1 MDESKPMMTVLERG
15 PALMH
20 SRIMRSVIMSV
31 LLAVTAT
38 SVAKDIENLP
48 STGKFQTWVSEMKQS
63 PRGPFKRIR
72 WFCRD
77 GTTLPP
83 KAYACTPHG
92 GGAQHGEW
100 TDQVKEMRA
109 DGYKIAN
116 VMAEY
121 LFVPITEH
129 KDHANTFKQIQIERY
144 LVIADDGW
152 ILRRARFYR
161 GAFQEQDERAG
172 ARQLLID
179 LSRQPWWV
187 TRGFLALRTGARLLP
202 HGIDTASVVKIRQL
216 AASLSEKDPGFA
228 KMRIKIHGSPGPE
241 DAIQVRHYATSQAD
255 ASLQMEF
262 IDLADTIDR
271 VYHPAPLSE
280 HIETTADQVRD
291 DELAGYLRSSA
302 QSFAGLADVDKRF
315 AATGRLLLELRDKLT
330 IEKHQ
335 PDRLALLDLN
345 LAVETRHLTDTIKL
359 RQRINHASRRLR
371 LTWLRSAVDGLYGTG
386 LISAR
391 EYGALQTS
399 FKRLQKDRVP
409 LNVYKDNLE
418 YLARVPHWASRW
430 YMFHFSEA
438 MDRLTE
444 VEPKARLFIQD
455 QLRGGGLLFYTFV
468 LDSLLR
474 DANRMAGIPHK
485 LFGQDIGTGLHA
497 LNPGLARGVLHTG
510 LDLDTTRDPDPD
522 GIYLLPETVADL
534 PPIAGILTAGE
545 GNPLSHVQLLA
556 RNLGIPNVRVDK
568 ALIPDL
574 EKFNGTRVQLS
585 VSPGGSVHLSEDDSP
600 YQPTEAQMPDEFLIE
615 PDLEKLNL
623 DHKEFLALDQLRAED
638 SGRIVGPK
646 AAKLGELYHYYP
658 DAVAQGLTIPFG
670 AFRELLDQPIG
681 PGGPSVFAWMADQY
695 DRLGQMPK
703 GSTQRKRET
712 ERFRSE
718 LKSWVENA
726 DPGDEFRRRL
736 KTAMASVFGKD
747 GSYGVFVRSDT
758 NVEDLPGFSGAGL
771 NLTVPNVVGFE
782 KISEAI
788 MRVWASPFTARAFAW
803 RQGRMRQPEHVYP
816 AVLLMRSV
824 PSEKSGV
831 AVTEDIET
839 GDTQWIS
846 VSANEGVGGAVEG
859 QAAESLRINME
870 TGDTRLLA
878 SATAATRRI
887 LLATGGMAEEPV
899 SNSERVI
906 EPDEINTLIA
916 LSRDVAE
923 RFPGIKNADGE
934 TVPADIEFGF
944 VEGQLRLFQ
953 IRPFLENKSAQA
965 NRILKQMD
973 QGLKNLERIEV
984 AMEETPVER

>member
-1 MDESKPMMTVLERG
+1 MN
-15 PALMH
+15 
-20 SRIMRSVIMSV
+20 SRILHSVIVSV
-31 LLAVTAT
+31 LLAHTAT
-38 SVAKDIENLP
+38 SVAIDTEDLPPTDI
-48 STGKFQTWVSEMKQS
+48 FQTWVSEMKQS

-77 GTTLPP
+77 GTILPP
-83 KAYACTPHG
+83 KAYACKPHG
-92 GGAQHGEW
+92 GGVQHGEW

-121 LFVPITEH
+121 LSGPGTEH
-129 KDHANTFKQIQIERY
+129 DDHADTFKQIQIERY

-152 ILRRARFYR
+152 ILRKARFYR

-172 ARQLLID
+172 ARQLLND
-179 LSRQPWWV
+179 LSQQPWWV

-241 DAIQVRHYATSQAD
+241 DAIQIRDYAMSQAD
-255 ASLQMEF
+255 AVLQKEF

-280 HIETTADQVRD
+280 HIETTADQVSD
-291 DELAGYLRSSA
+291 DALAGYLRSSA
-302 QSFAGLADVDKRF
+302 RSFSGLADVGERF
-315 AATGRLLLELRDKLT
+315 AATGRLLLELRDKLVIT
-330 IEKHQ
+330 KHQ
-335 PDRLALLDLN
+335 SDRLALLDLN
-345 LAVETRHLTDTIKL
+345 LAAETQHLSDTIKL
-359 RQRINHASRRLR
+359 RPSLSHASRRLR
-371 LTWLRSAVDGLYGTG
+371 LTWLRSALDGLYGAG

-391 EYGALQTS
+391 EYDALQTS
-399 FKRLQKDRVP
+399 FERLQKDRVS
-409 LNVYKDNLE
+409 LNVYKGNLE
-418 YLARVPHWASRW
+418 YLARVPDWASRW
-430 YMFHFSEA
+430 YMFHFSGA
-438 MDRLTE
+438 MDKLAE

-474 DANRMAGIPHK
+474 DANRIAGIPHK
-485 LFGQDIGTGLHA
+485 LFGRDIGAGLHA

-510 LDLDTTRDPDPD
+510 IDLSTIRYPDPD
-522 GIYLLPETVADL
+522 GIYMLPETVADL

-568 ALIPDL
+568 ALIPEL

-585 VSPGGSVHLSEDDSP
+585 VSPGGSVHLTEDDSP
-600 YQPTEAQMPDEFLIE
+600 SRPKEPRMPGEFLIE

-623 DHKEFLALDQLRAED
+623 DHKDFLTLDQLRAED

-646 AAKLGELYHYYP
+646 AAKLGELYHHYP

-670 AFRELLDQPIG
+670 AFRELLQQPIE
-681 PGGPSVFAWMADQY
+681 PGGPSVFAWMAGQY
-695 DRLGQMPK
+695 HRLGQMPR
-703 GSTQRKRET
+703 GSTQRKQET
-712 ERFRSE
+712 DQFRLA
-718 LKSWVENA
+718 LKSWIENA
-726 DPGDEFRRRL
+726 NPGADFRQRL
-736 KTAMASVFGKD
+736 KTAMARTFGKE
-747 GSYGVFVRSDT
+747 GTYGVFVRSDT

-788 MRVWASPFTARAFAW
+788 MRVWASPFSARAFAW
-803 RQGRMRQPEHVYP
+803 RQGRMQQPEHVYP
-816 AVLLMRSV
+816 AVLLMQSV
-824 PSEKSGV
+824 PSNKSGV
-831 AVTEDIET
+831 LVTEDIET
-839 GDTQWIS
+839 GDTRWIS

-859 QAAESLRINME
+859 QAAESLRINVE
-870 TGDTRLLA
+870 TGETRLLA

-887 LLATGGMAEEPV
+887 LLATGGMAHEPV
-899 SNSERVI
+899 SNSEQVI

-916 LSRDVAE
+916 LSRDVAA

-934 TVPADIEFGF
+934 AVPADIEFGF
-944 VEGQLRLFQ
+944 VDGQLRLFQ
-953 IRPFLENKSAQA
+953 IRPFLENKNAQA
-965 NRILKQMD
+965 NMILKQMD
-973 QGLKNLERIEV
+973 QGLQNLERIEV
-984 AMEETPVER
+984 VMGETPVDR